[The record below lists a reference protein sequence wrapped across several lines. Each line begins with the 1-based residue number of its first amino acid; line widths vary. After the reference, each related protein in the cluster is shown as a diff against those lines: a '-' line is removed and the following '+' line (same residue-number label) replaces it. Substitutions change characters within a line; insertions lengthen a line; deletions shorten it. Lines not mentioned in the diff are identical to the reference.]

1 MSRTRL
7 IVGGAALLAVAVGV
21 FVLSPW
27 WSLAGLARAAITADK
42 QRLALYVD
50 FPRVREN
57 LRAQFNAQIAAS
69 MAEEMKDN
77 PFAALGTL
85 LGSAIVDKA
94 VEAFVTADGFAR
106 LMQEALRDNHADTE
120 STASQAEV
128 AQKLYGQ
135 VGLEWLSLSA
145 IRAFVP
151 DETDQPAVTVLLE
164 RSGLT
169 WRVVDIELQDLGL
182 IGPSD

>member
-1 MSRTRL
+1 MTRTRL
-7 IVGGAALLAVAVGV
+7 VVGGALLLAVAVGV

-69 MAEEMKDN
+69 MAEEMKNN

-85 LGSAIVDKA
+85 IGSAMVDKA
-94 VEAFVTADGFAR
+94 LEAFVTADGFAR
-106 LMQEALRDNHADTE
+106 LMQEAMRDKPADTE
-120 STASQAEV
+120 PTPSQAEV
-128 AQKLYGQ
+128 AQKLYDK
-135 VGLEWLSLSA
+135 VGLEWLSLST
-145 IRAFVP
+145 IKAFVL
-151 DETDQPAVTVLLE
+151 DENGQTATTLLLE

-169 WRVVDIELQDLGL
+169 WRVVDIELPDL
-182 IGPSD
+182 S

>member
-1 MSRTRL
+1 MNRRRL
-7 IVGGAALLAVAVGV
+7 IVGGVLLLAVAVGV

-57 LRAQFNAQIAAS
+57 LRAQFNAQMAAS
-69 MAEEMKDN
+69 MAEEMQDN

-85 LGSAIVDKA
+85 IGSAVVDKA
-94 VEAFVTADGFAR
+94 VEAFVTADGFAH
-106 LMQEALRDNHADTE
+106 LMQEAMRDNRADTE
-120 STASQAEV
+120 PTPSQAEV
-128 AQKLYGQ
+128 ALRLYDK

-145 IRAFVP
+145 IKVWLL
-151 DETDQPAVTVLLE
+151 DENGQTATTLLLE

-169 WRVVDIELQDLGL
+169 WRVVDIELPDL
-182 IGPSD
+182 S